1 MSNSKH
7 FSRREKILLLILALL
22 VLGSGYY
29 FFVHQPVTDALE
41 RCAQQT
47 DTLNTDITIL
57 TAKKQKQDE
66 MQKELDEIKAQGN
79 PPIVP
84 DYDNLDKEIAFLYS
98 VLETTFDYKLSV
110 QSVQKAEDSSNIV
123 RRSMA
128 LSFTCPNYSDAKRA
142 IRMLQESPY
151 CCRLGATSITRST
164 ANTSKAVI
172 GNAATAKNSRSIME
186 GAVVVQMNITFFEHI
201 V

>member
-1 MSNSKH
+1 MNNSRQ

-29 FFVHQPVTDALE
+29 FFVHRPVTDALE

-66 MQKELDEIKAQGN
+66 MQKELDEIKALGN

-84 DYDNLDKEIAFLYS
+84 DYDNLDKEISFLYG
-98 VLETTFDYKLSV
+98 VLSTTFDYKLSV
-110 QSVQKAEDSSNIV
+110 QSVQKASDNSNIV
-123 RRSMA
+123 RRSMS
-128 LSFTCPNYSDAKRA
+128 LSFTCPGYAEAKLA
-142 IRMLQESPY
+142 ISKLQSSPY

-164 ANTSKAVI
+164 TK
-172 GNAATAKNSRSIME
+172 TSRSIME
-186 GAVVVQMNITFFEHI
+186 GAVVVSVNMTFFEHI